1 MAHTD
6 LTPPDP
12 QPILDLVEGFRR
24 SKVLFAAVE
33 LGVFDQLAQGPAS
46 AAALAAD
53 LRCDADALERLLSAC
68 VHAGLLESH
77 GRQYRNSPATTHY
90 LCQHSDQ
97 RVTGYVRYSN
107 NVLWQLWGKLE
118 DAVREGTHRWKQVFG
133 SDGPIF
139 DQFFATEGQ
148 KREFLLG
155 MHGYGCLSSPEVVQA
170 FDLSRFRRLIDLGGA
185 TGHLAVAAIR
195 RYPQLEAAVFEL
207 PTAASFTREM
217 LAQAG
222 AAERVAVL
230 EGDFFRDELPAGDL
244 FALGRIVHDWGPE
257 QVVHLLSRIYARLP
271 PGGAILLAEKIVW
284 EDKSGPRW
292 ALLQSLNM
300 LVCTE
305 GKERTLSEYA
315 RLLETAGF
323 REIQGRRTGSP
334 LDAILAI
341 KPQA

>member
-6 LTPPDP
+6 HTPPDP

-33 LGVFDQLAQGPAS
+33 LGVFDQLASGPAS

-68 VHAGLLESH
+68 VEARLLECH
-77 GRQYRNSPATTHY
+77 GRQYRNTPATSHY
-90 LCQHSDQ
+90 LCQDSDQ
-97 RVTGYVRYSN
+97 RVSGYVRYSN
-107 NVLWQLWGKLE
+107 NVLWHLWGRLE
-118 DAVREGTHRWKQVFG
+118 DAVRAGTHRWKQVFG
-133 SDGPIF
+133 SSGPIF
-139 DQFFATEGQ
+139 DQFFATEEQ

-185 TGHLAVAAIR
+185 TGHLAVAAVQ

-207 PTAASFTREM
+207 PAAAGFTREM

-222 AAERVAVL
+222 AADRVAVL
-230 EGDFFRDELPAGDL
+230 EGDFFTDELPTGDL
-244 FALGRIVHDWGPE
+244 FALGRIIHDWSPE
-257 QVVHLLSRIYARLP
+257 RVAHLLARIHDRLP

-305 GKERTLSEYA
+305 GKERTLGEYA

-323 REIQGRRTGSP
+323 ESVQGRRTGSP
-334 LDAILAI
+334 LDAVLAF
-341 KPQA
+341 KHAG